1 MSKVSHYWQF
11 HQLNSEGKITVKT
24 NETVKIKTEK
34 KILQEA
40 KRVIEEHCADLI
52 NQNPFSDIAMQRR
65 LVELMKTYPVAEI
78 CLRCYISEQIKQ
90 GCLKLKRQF
99 GENHQF
105 NEFDLYP
112 LVLDD
117 ILGKSKETGYI
128 SLANKIL
135 QDFNPHK
142 ASLSTWTN
150 RLVRSHSGLTQFLF
164 EKDVYLISDWAIL
177 NDTKPRQ
184 LQRILLDFH
193 KLTQS
198 TLDQAMV
205 LLQAY
210 HNVYSLERVNQRKA
224 GLTGKCQPPSA
235 TQLQKIAQLAKL
247 SLTEAETL
255 TELKNLAELSRQYRV
270 AIKSKKAK
278 KESWENPDIQ
288 YQVEQKQLRD
298 SLDLGELAQQEF
310 LTRYR
315 QQFLVSLETA
325 ISAVISQW
333 QSKQKEPKKSQ
344 FINTL
349 KAYHCEGLSTT
360 EIANIMSFTQ
370 CKVSRLLKL
379 KDFRAD
385 IQQEMLGILTEQIQ
399 FLASAYN
406 DPNQLVQRE
415 QQIAIALEEQVANV
429 IQEAKNEDRIQKKQ
443 PFKNILAQYI
453 CRYLDQQEEKLL

>member
-11 HQLNSEGKITVKT
+11 HQLNSQGKITVT
-24 NETVKIKTEK
+24 I
-34 KILQEA
+34 IDEA
-40 KRVIEEHCADLI
+40 KLFIETHCADLI

-128 SLANKIL
+128 SLATKIL

-150 RLVRSHSGLTQFLF
+150 RLLRSDPELTKFLL
-164 EKDVYLISDWAIL
+164 ERDVYLISDWAIL

-193 KLTQS
+193 NLSQS
-198 TLDQAMV
+198 TLDQCIT

-210 HNVYSLERVNQRKA
+210 HHVYRLERLSQRKS
-224 GLTGKCQPPSA
+224 GGKGKCQPPLAS
-235 TQLQKIAQLAKL
+235 QLEKIVELGKL
-247 SLTEAETL
+247 SLTSAEVL
-255 TELKNLAELSRQYRV
+255 TELEGLAELLRQYRI
-270 AIKSKKAK
+270 AIKIKKAK
-278 KESWENPDIQ
+278 QVSWDNQGNADIEYNPIE
-288 YQVEQKQLRD
+288 YQLEQKQLRD
-298 SLDLGELAQQEF
+298 SEDLAELAQQEF
-310 LTRYR
+310 LNRYR

-325 ISAVISQW
+325 ISAVISRW
-333 QSKQKEPKKSQ
+333 QSKQKEAKKSQ
-344 FINTL
+344 FITAL
-349 KAYHCEGLSTT
+349 KAYHCQGFSMT
-360 EIANIMSFTQ
+360 EIAPLIGLKKQYEVT
-370 CKVSRLLKL
+370 RLLKL
-379 KDFRAD
+379 KDFRFD

-429 IQEAKNEDRIQKKQ
+429 IQEAKNEDRTNRKQ

-453 CRYLDQQEEKLL
+453 CSYLDQLNQ